1 MIVTPPEYRCFVGNR
16 WNPWRS
22 LRDRTHLEFGLVS
35 LPGPLGGGYYEP
47 QPEGWAALLIDER
60 LTRVDRRAVL
70 AHELVHDERGGG
82 CTSED
87 MPASWDA
94 VVTRDESAVD
104 REVARRLVPADELR
118 AFAEQH
124 EPDGVAVWEV
134 AAEFD
139 VPDHVAERAC
149 RLLAAPNGWGTV

>member
-1 MIVTPPEYRCFVGNR
+1 MSHPSPTVHGVGER
-16 WNPWRS
+16 WNPWRA
-22 LRDRTHLEFGLVS
+22 LRARGHLEFALVS
-35 LPGPLGGGYYEP
+35 LPDATGGGYYEP
-47 QPEGWAALLIDER
+47 QSEGWAAVLIDDR

-82 CTSED
+82 CTAQG

-94 VVTRDESAVD
+94 VVSRDEEAVD
-104 REVARRLVPADELR
+104 SEVARRLVPADELR
-118 AFAEQH
+118 AFAEQN
-124 EPDGVAVWEV
+124 EPDGVAVWQV

-149 RLLAAPNGWGTV
+149 RLLAAPDGWGKV